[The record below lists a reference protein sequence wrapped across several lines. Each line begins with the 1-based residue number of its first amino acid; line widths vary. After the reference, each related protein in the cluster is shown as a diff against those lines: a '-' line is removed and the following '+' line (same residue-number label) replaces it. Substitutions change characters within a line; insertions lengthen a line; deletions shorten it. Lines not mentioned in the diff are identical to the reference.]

1 MRLPIVLDTCTIL
14 NLLRIDEDEFLY
26 KKLIKLEINICQS
39 VFDEA
44 NRNVRTKTF
53 SENQRK
59 YISSHTPQLVPFI
72 IRCDEQFEKEY
83 KACIQE
89 FCAYKK
95 ENGEFYSMLISLYL
109 CRQKHCRLYFYTDD
123 YPAKC
128 VFDSF
133 FNYQQIGVIGD
144 TIDLLVFL
152 YWSNPDF
159 DQRKLEKYLQNLLS
173 EFATP
178 FKEFHNQF
186 MEKKERWITRNIK
199 NKILK
204 ENLDKIERGLEG
216 LNFEKIGEGM
226 AYFKNDGKSYK
237 EIKTFLDSYL
247 DINFSGYMV
256 SKIKDTVSSLKRH
269 PIYKMPC

>member
-14 NLLRIDEDEFLY
+14 NLLRIDDDEFLY
-26 KKLIKLEINICQS
+26 KKLMKLEINICQS
-39 VFDEA
+39 VFEEA
-44 NRNVRTKTF
+44 NRNVKTKTF
-53 SENQRK
+53 SDSQKK

-72 IRCDEQFEKEY
+72 VRCDEQFEKEY

-89 FCAYKK
+89 FCDYKK
-95 ENGEFYSMLISLYL
+95 WNGEFYSTLISLYL

-123 YPAKC
+123 YPAKR

-152 YWSNPDF
+152 YWANPDF

-178 FKEFHNQF
+178 FKEFYNQF
-186 MEKKERWITRNIK
+186 MGKKGRWIAGNIK
-199 NKILK
+199 NKNLR
-204 ENLDKIERGLEG
+204 ENLDKIESGLER
-216 LNFEKIGEGM
+216 LNFEMIGIGM
-226 AYFKNDGKSYK
+226 DYFKNNVKSYK
-237 EIKTFLDSYL
+237 EINAFLDGYS

-256 SKIKDTVSSLKRH
+256 SKIKKQLIDFDDIQYIK
-269 PIYKMPC
+269 